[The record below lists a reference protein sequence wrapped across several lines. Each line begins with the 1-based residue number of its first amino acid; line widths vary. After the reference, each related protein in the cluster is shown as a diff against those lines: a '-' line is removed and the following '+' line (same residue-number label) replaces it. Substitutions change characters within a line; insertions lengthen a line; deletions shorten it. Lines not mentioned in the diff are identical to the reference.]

1 MPHLVDILLTTYN
14 GDKYLQEQ
22 IDSLLVQTFTD
33 WRLIVRDD
41 GSDDKTVTILNGY
54 QHSNPLKITV
64 LDDSL
69 GRLGPAK
76 SFEYLTR
83 VSSAP
88 YVAFCDQ
95 DDIWMPDKLLLQ
107 IEVIQKA
114 EKKQGGVMPILIHTD
129 LYVIDENQKFLDDSF
144 WNYQN
149 LNPQV
154 MNKLRRLLVQN
165 YVTGCTVLIN
175 RTLLELALP
184 IPGQAIMHDW
194 WLALIAT
201 SEGRV
206 ISLGEKT
213 VKYRQHD
220 MNDIGAMKWN
230 VAYILQTIFHDQ
242 KIIRLSLI
250 KTCNQAAALLDSGK
264 LNDGSKKVVERYVEM
279 FGLNW
284 FSKRMLMI
292 HMGFFKYGMVRNLA
306 IFIFI

>member
-1 MPHLVDILLTTYN
+1 VSHLVDILLTTYN
-14 GDKYLQEQ
+14 GDKYLHEQ
-22 IDSLLVQTFTD
+22 IGSLFVQTFTD

-41 GSDDKTVTILNGY
+41 GSNDKTLTILKGY
-54 QHSNPLKITV
+54 QHANPLKITV

-76 SFEYLTR
+76 SFEVLAR
-83 VSSAP
+83 ESSAP
-88 YVAFCDQ
+88 YLAFCDQ
-95 DDIWMPDKLLLQ
+95 DDIWMQDKLLLQ
-107 IEVIQKA
+107 IEVMQKM
-114 EKKQGGVMPILIHTD
+114 EKKQGGLWPILIHTD
-129 LYVIDENQKFLDDSF
+129 LYVIDKNKKFLDDSF

-154 MNKLRRLLVQN
+154 MNKLSRLLVQN

-184 IPGQAIMHDW
+184 IPCQAVMHDW
-194 WLALIAT
+194 WLALMAM
-201 SEGRV
+201 SEGRI

-220 MNDIGAMKWN
+220 RNDIGAMKWS
-230 VAYILQTIFHDQ
+230 VAYILQMIFLDQ
-242 KIIRLSLI
+242 KMIKLSLS
-250 KTCNQAAALLDSGK
+250 KTWNQASALLASGR
-264 LNDGSKKVVERYVEM
+264 LNNGSKKVVEQYVEM

-284 FSKRMLMI
+284 FRKRMLMI
-292 HMGFFKYGMVRNLA
+292 RMGFIKYGRVRNLA